1 MATPGSHL
9 LLPGIDNY
17 ISQLQNILLTFSR
30 SHPLRF
36 TYLST
41 LAMVRLMR
49 YELSDEIEYLDK
61 SIAHSTEAILLPS
74 NPPIEPDLNIIT
86 TLYYL
91 AYALFLRSQKLKQ
104 PWVLNYCIEYLC
116 YLRDQ
121 SLETS
126 RVPRSCITTFLERAL
141 AVQVELEYQIEHML
155 ATLSRYFEAIKDMP
169 PLSVQ
174 VPPDEVFEC
183 LREAIISFPHFSV
196 GLCFI
201 LALSHQTRFYQ
212 THSHDDYDEA
222 MSIVDKFLTDPSHG
236 GQPVKRLMKMAAEL
250 ATHRFYFYQNP
261 GHLEE
266 AIFRGRTLL
275 SAMSFEDSDRR
286 YLTLSLGVLEK
297 IRFDQ
302 FGVRSD
308 PQGDN
313 AEPEVIDHLPLAAS
327 PQVAISNIR
336 EFVFVTV
343 PDERWPDPLGPTS
356 DLADIQGAIEECRL
370 SLTYPH
376 SDVPNTLYKL
386 GYHLF
391 CAFHRTDNIDYLNE
405 SVAVYRDLLKTSD
418 GRSITRFSVVLPL
431 MSSLLSR
438 FSLFNDR
445 KDLDEI
451 MQLFSIAATDAITK
465 VPDRFR
471 TSCMW
476 VRLASRYRHPSTPSA
491 FESAI
496 SLMQESLAFAPTLEI
511 QYSRLVATRD
521 LSEKLSSD
529 YASYQVHIGQL
540 NRAIEILE
548 RGRGLIWSEMRG
560 LRTSIDQ
567 LRAVDLPLA
576 HKFAAV
582 NRDLEALT
590 MSGSSRPSMNNL
602 QVAIDRGDGMDPFG
616 RLVVKQQKLVEER
629 AQLISQIQSLPGFE
643 TFLSPP
649 SFDTIRSAASRGPVI
664 IINHSEWRSD
674 IIILLRD
681 SPPSLIQTSTNFY
694 DRGKSLKDWLLAA
707 RNKGLD
713 SREYEDALSDVLKEL
728 YDLVGR
734 PVIEKLH
741 KLNVPEQSRVWWCPT
756 SVFCSLPLHAMGP
769 VRSDG
774 RMKLY
779 FSDLYI
785 PSYTPTLSALIESRK
800 PSAQALDE
808 PSILLVVQPDGQMP
822 KSLEEIHVVQTVCPS
837 VETLGGKM
845 ATPIATLEGLKH
857 HRFAHISCH
866 GILEIGKP
874 FDAFF
879 KLYGGA
885 QLTLLDIVR
894 SRLPTAEFAFL
905 SACHTAEITEDSI
918 ADEGLHLAAAVQYSG
933 FRSVVGTMWAMADI
947 DGPVVAGHF
956 YRSVFSDRWEGVPY
970 FERTAEALRDAV
982 RGLRRKRRMT
992 LERWVNYVHYGA

>member
-1 MATPGSHL
+1 MAMFAHSQAMGSMDITDL
-9 LLPGIDNY
+9 AELERGIEY
-17 ISQLQNILLTFSR
+17 CRFSLTS
-30 SHPLRF
+30 SHSEDP
-36 TYLST
+36 ST
-41 LAMVRLMR
+41 LYMLCHHLFRAFYLTGNA
-49 YELSDEIEYLDK
+49 EYLD
-61 SIAHSTEAILLPS
+61 E
-74 NPPIEPDLNIIT
+74 
-86 TLYYL
+86 
-91 AYALFLRSQKLKQ
+91 
-104 PWVLNYCIEYLC
+104 
-116 YLRDQ
+116 
-121 SLETS
+121 
-126 RVPRSCITTFLERAL
+126 
-141 AVQVELEYQIEHML
+141 
-155 ATLSRYFEAIKDMP
+155 
-169 PLSVQ
+169 
-174 VPPDEVFEC
+174 
-183 LREAIISFPHFSV
+183 
-196 GLCFI
+196 
-201 LALSHQTRFYQ
+201 
-212 THSHDDYDEA
+212 
-222 MSIVDKFLTDPSHG
+222 SIVGYRELFRKPEAHPQWILTRYDM
-236 GQPVKRLMKMAAEL
+236 VE
-250 ATHRFYFYQNP
+250 
-261 GHLEE
+261 
-266 AIFRGRTLL
+266 
-275 SAMSFEDSDRR
+275 SFS
-286 YLTLSLGVLEK
+286 LSLL
-297 IRFDQ
+297 F
-302 FGVRSD
+302 
-308 PQGDN
+308 
-313 AEPEVIDHLPLAAS
+313 
-327 PQVAISNIR
+327 
-336 EFVFVTV
+336 
-343 PDERWPDPLGPTS
+343 
-356 DLADIQGAIEECRL
+356 RL
-370 SLTYPH
+370 SLFGN
-376 SDVPNTLYKL
+376 VN
-386 GYHLF
+386 
-391 CAFHRTDNIDYLNE
+391 
-405 SVAVYRDLLKTSD
+405 
-418 GRSITRFSVVLPL
+418 
-431 MSSLLSR
+431 
-438 FSLFNDR
+438 
-445 KDLDEI
+445 DLDEV
-451 MQLFSIAATDAITK
+451 MQLFPISANNPNENIL
-465 VPDRFR
+465 DRLR
-471 TSCMW
+471 TSCEW
-476 VRLASRYRHPSTPSA
+476 VQLARHSEHPSTPIA
-491 FESAI
+491 YECAI
-496 SLMQESLAFAPTLEI
+496 SLMQDSLTFAPTLEI
-511 QYSRLVATRD
+511 QHFRLVAVRD
-521 LSEKLSSD
+521 QSEKLSPD
-529 YASYQVHIGQL
+529 YASYQVQIGQL
-540 NRAIEILE
+540 SRAIETLE
-548 RGRGLIWSEMRG
+548 RGRGLLWSEMRS

-567 LRAVDLPLA
+567 LRVVNLPLA
-576 HKFAAV
+576 DKFAAA

-590 MSGSSRPSMNNL
+590 MSGSSRIWMNNP
-602 QVAIDRGDGMDPFG
+602 QVTVNRGDGMDPFG

-769 VRSDG
+769 VRLDG

-800 PSAQALDE
+800 PSAQALDK
-808 PSILLVVQPDGQMP
+808 PSILLVVHPDGQMP